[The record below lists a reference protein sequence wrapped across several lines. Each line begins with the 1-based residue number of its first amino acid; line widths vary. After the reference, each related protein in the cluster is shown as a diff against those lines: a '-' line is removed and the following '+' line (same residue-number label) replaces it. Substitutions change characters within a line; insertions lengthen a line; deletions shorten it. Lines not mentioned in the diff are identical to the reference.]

1 MKTLT
6 LRHAVEED
14 IPFLLDLRRQT
25 MSGHLVASGVVSA
38 EAEYLARVRAQYECA
53 QVIMQGNQP
62 VGLLKVS
69 REGLNW
75 EIIQVQLIPS
85 LQGQGFGQEIIQSLV
100 SETRREGASLRLS
113 VLKANPARRL
123 YERLGFTVVLEKA
136 HAFEMLSTQNS
147 DA

>member
-1 MKTLT
+1 MKTHT
-6 LRHAVEED
+6 LRQAVEED

-38 EAEYLARVRAQYECA
+38 EEEYLARVCAQYECA
-53 QVIMQGNQP
+53 QVVMQGNQP

-75 EIIQVQLIPS
+75 ELIQVQLIPS

-100 SETRREGASLRLS
+100 GEARREGASLRLS

-136 HAFEMLSTQNS
+136 HAFEMLLM
-147 DA
+147 A